1 MGHQWCDQFAVSDAA
16 AETFWLMRTSLDEA
30 RMGWETYK
38 ARMGM
43 LANESQEARMGWET
57 YSFSMKQGWECWL
70 MIARKRGGKDG

>member
-43 LANESQEARMGWET
+43 LANDS
-57 YSFSMKQGWECWL
+57 
-70 MIARKRGGKDG
+70 